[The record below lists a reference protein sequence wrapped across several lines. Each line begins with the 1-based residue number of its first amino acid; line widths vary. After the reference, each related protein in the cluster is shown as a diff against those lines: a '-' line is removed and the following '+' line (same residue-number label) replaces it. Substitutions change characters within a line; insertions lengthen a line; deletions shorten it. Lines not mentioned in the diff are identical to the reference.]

1 MAHFL
6 LSSRGVDTSALKGRI
21 AEALI
26 ENILR
31 RAGYRVSRVGR
42 ETQVQRLLRINDDD
56 FLPDFLAW
64 KAVSFPGRDRRL
76 HRLLMIEVK
85 YRANLGAFLLRDGHP
100 VFSQLRE
107 QWPELYF
114 ILVTD
119 HPAAGRSCF
128 QVADMAAYA
137 PDRPIATVDLHDV
150 ADLDIFPTTV
160 AEYESLVR
168 SLFSL
173 LGAEGGEPVRQSPT
187 RIGPDARPASEAT
200 SA

>member
-1 MAHFL
+1 LIGMDSA
-6 LSSRGVDTSALKGRI
+6 ALKGRI
-21 AEALI
+21 AEAFV

-42 ETQVQRLLRINDDD
+42 ETQTQRLLKINDDE

-64 KAVSFPGRDRRL
+64 KAVPSPGLERRL

-85 YRANLGAFLLRDGHP
+85 YRAGLADYLRGEGHA
-100 VFSQLRE
+100 VFRQVSE

-114 ILVTD
+114 VLVTD
-119 HPAAGRSCF
+119 RPDDGRSCF
-128 QVADMAAYA
+128 QVVDLATYD
-137 PDRPIATVDLHDV
+137 PGRQIATVDLHDV
-150 ADLDIFPTTV
+150 PDLDIFPSTV

-173 LGAEGGEPVRQSPT
+173 LSGAPAPELPRKPQAKMGEGNEP
-187 RIGPDARPASEAT
+187 PAA
-200 SA
+200 AAPAG